1 MFNLLF
7 SMPVLANA
15 KTLASALLFGAITTL
30 SDPGTVVKPTS
41 FNASVY
47 VGANNKIKLA
57 VEKNIPGTVSVT
69 LSDKYKQVLYQTMLG
84 KRNMK
89 SALQFDVSQLPDGQ
103 YTLELKSDE
112 GSIVKQINLETPQS
126 SRTIEMQ

>member
-15 KTLASALLFGAITTL
+15 KTLASALLLGAITTL

-112 GSIVKQINLETPQS
+112 GSIMKQINLETPQS

>member
-15 KTLASALLFGAITTL
+15 KTLASALLLGAITTL